1 MFKMISQMKKIALP
15 FLFIFIWSCVYAQHQ
30 NQARFQPTVLLEM
43 FSSEGC
49 SSCPLADDFMQE
61 VMRIADSTSSPV
73 FLLDYHVDIW
83 DKSGWVD
90 PFSDTLYS
98 KMQLEYMKKAGQP
111 ALFTPMLFVNGKWGL
126 AAGNKRE
133 VGGAIYQE
141 LSKGAEASLTLNA
154 SMLNDASGIV
164 VAYNLIT
171 HLPNDSIQ
179 LVLAL
184 ALKETKSNVTSGE
197 NAGKVL
203 IHHQVVRQVKT
214 FNITEPTGYV
224 NIPIP
229 ENTLLSDYALIGY
242 IQNKNTWKIYS
253 CDELSFRKGN

>member
-1 MFKMISQMKKIALP
+1 MKKIILY
-15 FLFIFIWSCVYAQHQ
+15 LSFILICSTLTAQTE
-30 NQARFQPTVLLEM
+30 NQGRFQPTVLLEM

-49 SSCPLADDFMQE
+49 SSCPLADAFMQE
-61 VMRIADSTSSPV
+61 VMHIADSTSSPV

-90 PFSDTLYS
+90 PYSDSTYS
-98 KMQLEYMKKAGQP
+98 KRQLEYMNKVGQP
-111 ALFTPMLFVNGKWGL
+111 ALFTPMLFVNGKWGM

-133 VGGAIYQE
+133 VGGAIFQE
-141 LSKGAEASLTLNA
+141 LSKGAEASLSLNA
-154 SMLNDASGIV
+154 SMMNDGSGIV

-171 HLPNDSIQ
+171 QLPNDSIQ

-184 ALKETKSNVTSGE
+184 ALKEAKSNVTAGE
-197 NAGKVL
+197 NSGKTLV
-203 IHHQVVRQVKT
+203 HHQVVKKLET
-214 FNITEPTGYV
+214 FKITEPTGYV

-229 ENTLLSDYALIGY
+229 ENTALSDYALIGF

-253 CDELSFRKGN
+253 CDELSFRKSE